1 MARLPLP
8 QPTDPDLDPQVRA
21 FFGSMGSL
29 GGGDGPPNILSAM
42 ANHPAV
48 ATAFVEFATVAYFA
62 CSLTPAHREL
72 AYLTASA
79 VNRCH
84 Y

>member
-8 QPTDPDLDPQVRA
+8 RPSDPELDPAARRFLESV
-21 FFGSMGSL
+21 GSL
-29 GGGDGPPNILSAM
+29 GEDGRAPNILAAM
-42 ANHPAV
+42 ANHPDV

-72 AYLTASA
+72 AYLTASVA
-79 VNRCH
+79 NHCH